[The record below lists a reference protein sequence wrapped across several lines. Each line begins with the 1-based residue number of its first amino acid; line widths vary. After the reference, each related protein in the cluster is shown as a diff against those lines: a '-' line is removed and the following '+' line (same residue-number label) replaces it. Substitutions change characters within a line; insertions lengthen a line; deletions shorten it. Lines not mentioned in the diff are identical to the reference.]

1 MTDPH
6 PTVAKADTRL
16 RSILS
21 SWHKSRGYRSVAA
34 PNYRNLP
41 VRFSSQTDLNREFKR
56 QRRIGWNWFL
66 IALLAFTAIDYLWS
80 VELGLKAKK

>member
-16 RSILS
+16 RAMLS

-34 PNYRNLP
+34 PHYRNLP
-41 VRFSSQTDLNREFKR
+41 VGFASQTDLNREFR
-56 QRRIGWNWFL
+56 QRRFEWNWFL
-66 IALLAFTAIDYLWS
+66 IALLAFTVIDYLCLS
-80 VELGLKAKK
+80 RSG